1 MTYAS
6 KKNGVELAKN
16 MKILFSIQ
24 KYGPTFSVI
33 STAQQ
38 NSQPNI
44 AINSII
50 TKFANNE

>member
-1 MTYAS
+1 MG
-6 KKNGVELAKN
+6 KKYED
-16 MKILFSIQ
+16 SIFNSEV
-24 KYGPTFSVI
+24 Y
-33 STAQQ
+33 TAQQ